1 MAQNEI
7 KSDNVYGRKFDHITE
22 FYDYLSNGE
31 RQWPWRDHYT
41 ESSKDGSY
49 SWTGTRSYEEAS
61 DLLLHGDPD
70 AKRRIDNKGVANM
83 MNKVNHME
91 KQRNTYL
98 SPCGFLPHV
107 PNFLAGRPNSMI
119 AERME
124 LKRKRVLT
132 VCYNV
137 AALGGEDA
145 NEMQQVASD
154 VLSAILK
161 IESGGVR
168 VNLWAVAISSSL
180 NAIRE
185 KDYVC
190 TAVKI
195 KDSNQHIDLLKMA
208 YPLTHPSMFRRHVF
222 KFREVLPGLPSHFAP
237 GYGCTEQDG
246 DRMAQ
251 CVKHLGIQADAV
263 LGFYMCR
270 GWSYEQII
278 EKITGSNK

>member
-7 KSDNVYGRKFDHITE
+7 KSENVYGRKFDHITE
-22 FYDYLSNGE
+22 FYDYLCAGT
-31 RQWPWRDHYT
+31 RQQPWVDTYT

-49 SWTGTRSYEEAS
+49 DWTGTRSYEEAS

-70 AKRRIDNKGVANM
+70 AKQRIDKKGVAKM
-83 MNKVNHME
+83 MNRVNHME

-107 PNFLAGRPNSMI
+107 PNFIAGRPNSMV

-124 LKRKRVLT
+124 LKRKKVLT

-137 AALGGEDA
+137 AALGGESA
-145 NEMQQVASD
+145 EQMQQVASD

-168 VNLWAVAISSSL
+168 VNLWAVAISSSR
-180 NAIRE
+180 NAMRE
-185 KDYVC
+185 RDYVC

-270 GWSYEQII
+270 DMSYETII
-278 EKITGSNK
+278 EMITTPKK

>member
-7 KSDNVYGRKFDHITE
+7 KSENVYGRKFDHITE
-22 FYDYLSNGE
+22 FYDYLCAGT
-31 RQWPWRDHYT
+31 RQQAWVDTYT

-49 SWTGTRSYEEAS
+49 DWTGTRSYEEAS

-70 AKRRIDNKGVANM
+70 AKRRIDEKGVAKM
-83 MNKVNHME
+83 LNKVNHME

-98 SPCGFLPHV
+98 GPCGFLPHV
-107 PNFLAGRPNSMI
+107 PNFIAGRPNSMV

-124 LKRKRVLT
+124 LKRKKVLT

-137 AALGGEDA
+137 AAPGGESASD
-145 NEMQQVASD
+145 MQQVASD

-168 VNLWAVAISSSL
+168 VNLWAVAISSSR
-180 NAIRE
+180 NSKRE
-185 KDYVC
+185 RDYVC

-222 KFREVLPGLPSHFAP
+222 KFREVLPDLPSHFAP

-270 GWSYEQII
+270 DMSYETII
-278 EKITGSNK
+278 EMITTPKK